1 MRLKIHI
8 VFCVCCTTCPPRL
21 FSQIR
26 KGAPLHEEWHE
37 AFACGRFH
45 QRQGRATLTT
55 PLTGQHAYMFAQHR
69 LNADVV
75 RGEPGYPAPKS
86 SPNDNADPDLK
97 SASHGLAQISSK
109 PHKRYRDDDEG
120 DDEDSNEDSKSDPAF
135 ALLMLGAASSEA
147 ALLMLG
153 AASSEAALP
162 VPAKNSKR
170 RREGQ
175 GAGSKR
181 GSSHASL
188 SVTQAELQA
197 QIQRQ
202 LQQQQIHL
210 QAHMQQE
217 LQRVQEHMQI
227 EFQQHIQRITGLT
240 SGQGFPGAG
249 GGLSPFLP
257 LYGQAMVQATSPG
270 TVSNFHNP
278 TSSVAP
284 FTSVN
289 EQSISD
295 TGHSGLDFISRSANR
310 DTQSLSSAELHR
322 VKSSAVATAAAAAAM
337 AGATDMTQPAALA
350 TLLTGK
356 LMSAD
361 GDNSSSNLSLP
372 LVQALA
378 GEAPPDWT
386 ATLALA
392 ALAKQ
397 NTATELHLGPLASN
411 PPESP

>member
-1 MRLKIHI
+1 
-8 VFCVCCTTCPPRL
+8 
-21 FSQIR
+21 
-26 KGAPLHEEWHE
+26 
-37 AFACGRFH
+37 
-45 QRQGRATLTT
+45 
-55 PLTGQHAYMFAQHR
+55 MFAQHR